1 MCRSHAKGVRCKGLY
16 SLRRWHCSGLG
27 AISGGRIMQAMGRGE
42 AAKRAKEL
50 ARIEVLMAERGQ
62 EIEGLK
68 QEHLKVRDLRQGRK
82 QANKVVRA
90 ETRLRKLEDRRAE
103 LQGPPADAKETKRRA
118 SRESR
123 RARHK
128 RRCAARLRKRAEN
141 MVADMHWR
149 LAKWLCNQADVVVLP
164 KFNAGEMVLKKNKAA
179 IDKGAQA
186 VEARPQ
192 DREED
197 REEDAWVGALGV
209 PRAHQVE
216 GGGVWHARC

>member
-1 MCRSHAKGVRCKGLY
+1 
-16 SLRRWHCSGLG
+16 
-27 AISGGRIMQAMGRGE
+27 
-42 AAKRAKEL
+42 
-50 ARIEVLMAERGQ
+50 MAERGQ

-68 QEHLKVRDLRQGRK
+68 QEHLKVRDPRQARK
-82 QANKVVRA
+82 HANKVVHA
-90 ETRLRKLEDRRAE
+90 EARLRKLEDRRAE
-103 LQGPPADAKETKRRA
+103 LQGPPADAKEAKRRA

-128 RRCAARLRKRAEN
+128 RRCAARLRKRAED

-186 VEARPQ
+186 IKSRRARKIGKKTVKKMLGLAHSAFRARLKSKAEECGTRVVEV
-192 DREED
+192 RED
-197 REEDAWVGALGV
+197 STSKN
-209 PRAHQVE
+209 
-216 GGGVWHARC
+216 VWPVW